1 MNRKLLTALVA
12 LLLSA
17 TSLLAAPRTVLNWVS
32 TFVANGE
39 AGLEIS
45 LSNRVDFQES
55 VSQSPPKI
63 TLTFP
68 KTGLAQDNFTRTTNV
83 SPLMRLSVKKN
94 PKDEDEVIVEM
105 LFSKIPEYTT
115 QWLGDDLLL
124 VSWPEVRERKAPRRR
139 DRRTDLP
146 GTISMNFKNA
156 DLIDILRLL
165 SAQHKI
171 NILTGPEVEG
181 EVTVSLKDVD
191 LWTALDGILKVNG
204 YDYFQQGNIVVVKPA
219 DEEMH
224 GELETRVFKMNYV
237 DASAVSSAL
246 TSVLTEKGQIQLYS
260 PVMSGGG
267 GAAGGAGGGG
277 GAGGAGG
284 GAGGGGG
291 LAAALGGGGGGAAAG
306 GLGGGA
312 GGAGGGAGGGT
323 SGGPVYDHLV
333 VTDLAQNFPRIQAV
347 ITELDKKI
355 PQINIAVK
363 FIETKLTN
371 DERLGINWNLR
382 TSLSGPSITED
393 GGAVEDLIELGTT
406 ILSSGNQL
414 RLATLTIPMFTSLME
429 IMGTD
434 ADTRL
439 LQEPQVTTFE
449 NTTAQIGIGT
459 SYPVLIPGSDA
470 TAFGA
475 ETYQFE
481 DVEVNVS
488 LNVTP
493 RINEERFVSLNMQA
507 TVQALVGFAGPNS
520 DRPIVSD
527 RSTTTRVMVGNGETL
542 LIGGLIFDQVN
553 ESTTS
558 PPIIGSIPF
567 LKRFFT
573 HTRTSTEQRELLIFI
588 TPNIIDR

>member
-1 MNRKLLTALVA
+1 MNNKFRDILFMA
-12 LLLSA
+12 LLLCA
-17 TSLLAAPRTVLNWVS
+17 ITLPAAPKTVLNWVS

-45 LSNRVDFQES
+45 LSNRVDFKES
-55 VSQSPPKI
+55 VGQSPPKI

-68 KTGLAQDNFTRTTNV
+68 KTSLAQDNFTRTTNV

-94 PKDEDEVIVEM
+94 PYDEDEVIVEM
-105 LFSKIPEYTT
+105 LFSKIPQYTT

-139 DRRTDLP
+139 DRRADLP
-146 GTISMNFKNA
+146 GTISMNFKQA
-156 DLIDILRLL
+156 DMIDILRLL

-171 NILTGPEVEG
+171 NIITGPEVEG

-191 LWTALDGILKVNG
+191 LWTSLDAILKVNG
-204 YDYFQQGNIVVVKPA
+204 YDWFQQGNIVVVKSA
-219 DEEMH
+219 EEEMF
-224 GELETRVFKMNYV
+224 GELDTRVFKMNYV

-246 TSVLTEKGQIQLYS
+246 SSVLSEKGQIQLYS
-260 PVMSGGG
+260 PVMAGSAGGG
-267 GAAGGAGGGG
+267 GGGGGGDAGGGG
-277 GAGGAGG
+277 GAGGIAGALGG
-284 GAGGGGG
+284 GA
-291 LAAALGGGGGGAAAG
+291 AAGGGGAAAG
-306 GLGGGA
+306 G
-312 GGAGGGAGGGT
+312 GGAGGGA
-323 SGGPVYDHLV
+323 SAGPVYDHLV
-333 VTDLAQNFPRIQAV
+333 ITDLAQNFDRIQT
-347 ITELDKKI
+347 IINELDKKI

-363 FIETKLTN
+363 FIETKLT
-371 DERLGINWNLR
+371 DEERLGINWDLR
-382 TSLSGPSITED
+382 TNLTGPSIQADAGT
-393 GGAVEDLIELGTT
+393 VENLIELGTT
-406 ILSSGNQL
+406 ILSSGSQL
-414 RLATLTIPMFTSLME
+414 RLATLSIPMFSSLLE
-429 IMGTD
+429 LMGSD

-449 NTTAQIGIGT
+449 NTTAEIAIGT
-459 SYPVLIPGSDA
+459 TYPVIIPNSDA

-475 ETYQFE
+475 ETFQFE
-481 DVEVNVS
+481 DVEINVS
-488 LNVTP
+488 LSVTP
-493 RINEERFVSLNMQA
+493 RINEERFVSLNLSA
-507 TVQALVGFAGPNS
+507 TVEALVGFAGPNS
-520 DRPIVSD
+520 DRPIISD

-588 TPNIIDR
+588 TPNIINK

>member
-1 MNRKLLTALVA
+1 MNNKFRYILIVA
-12 LLLSA
+12 HLFCAVTLSA
-17 TSLLAAPRTVLNWVS
+17 APKTVLNWVS

-45 LSNRVDFQES
+45 LSNRVDFKES
-55 VSQSPPKI
+55 VGQSPPKI

-68 KTGLAQDNFTRTTNV
+68 KTSLAQDNFTRTTNV

-94 PKDEDEVIVEM
+94 PQDEDEVIVEM
-105 LFSKIPEYTT
+105 LFSKIPQYTT

-139 DRRTDLP
+139 DRRADLP
-146 GTISMNFKNA
+146 GTISMNFKGA
-156 DLIDILRLL
+156 DMIDILRLL

-171 NILTGPEVEG
+171 NIITGPEVEG

-191 LWTALDGILKVNG
+191 LWTALDAILKVNG

-219 DEEMH
+219 DEEMF
-224 GELETRVFKMNYV
+224 GELDTRVFKMNYV

-246 TSVLTEKGQIQLYS
+246 SSVLSEKGQIQLYS
-260 PVMSGGG
+260 PVMAGSAGGSGGGSGGG
-267 GAAGGAGGGG
+267 GEAGGGG
-277 GAGGAGG
+277 
-284 GAGGGGG
+284 GGGGG
-291 LAAALGGGGGGAAAG
+291 LAGALGGGGGGAAAG
-306 GLGGGA
+306 GGGGGAAGGGGA
-312 GGAGGGAGGGT
+312 GGAGGG
-323 SGGPVYDHLV
+323 PVYDHIV
-333 VTDLAQNFPRIQAV
+333 ITDLAQNFDRIQN
-347 ITELDKKI
+347 IINELDKKI
-355 PQINIAVK
+355 PQINISVK
-363 FIETKLTN
+363 FIETKLTT
-371 DERLGINWNLR
+371 DERLGINWDLR
-382 TSLSGPSITED
+382 TSLTGPSIQADAGT
-393 GGAVEDLIELGTT
+393 VENLIELGTT
-406 ILSSGNQL
+406 ILSGGSQL
-414 RLATLTIPMFTSLME
+414 RLATLSIPMFSSIMELM
-429 IMGTD
+429 GSD
-434 ADTRL
+434 ADTKL

-449 NTTAQIGIGT
+449 NTTAEIGIGT

-481 DVEVNVS
+481 DVEINVS
-488 LNVTP
+488 LSVTP
-493 RINEERFVSLNMQA
+493 RINEERFVSLSLSA

-520 DRPIVSD
+520 DRPIISD

-558 PPIIGSIPF
+558 PPLIGSIPF

-588 TPNIIDR
+588 TPNIINK

>member
-1 MNRKLLTALVA
+1 MNNKYRYIICIALA
-12 LLLSA
+12 LSVTSLSA
-17 TSLLAAPRTVLNWVS
+17 APKTVLNWVS

-55 VSQSPPKI
+55 IGQSPPKI

-94 PKDEDEVIVEM
+94 PKDDDEVIVEM

-139 DRRTDLP
+139 DRRADLP
-146 GTISMNFKNA
+146 GTISMNFKEA

-165 SAQHKI
+165 AAQHKI

-204 YDYFQQGNIVVVKPA
+204 YDWFQQGNIVVVKPA

-224 GELETRVFKMNYV
+224 GELETRIFKMNYV

-246 TSVLTEKGQIQLYS
+246 SSVISEKGQIQLYS
-260 PVMSGGG
+260 PVMAGSAGG
-267 GAAGGAGGGG
+267 AGGAGGGG
-277 GAGGAGG
+277 GGGAPGGGAGG
-284 GAGGGGG
+284 GAGG
-291 LAAALGGGGGGAAAG
+291 LAAALGGGGGGAT
-306 GLGGGA
+306 GGGA
-312 GGAGGGAGGGT
+312 GGAGGAGGG
-323 SGGPVYDHLV
+323 SSAGPVYDHLV
-333 VTDLAQNFPRIQAV
+333 VTDLAQNFPRIQNV

-355 PQINIAVK
+355 PQVNIAVK
-363 FIETKLTN
+363 FIETKLST
-371 DERLGINWNLR
+371 DERLGINWDLR
-382 TSLSGPSITED
+382 TSLTGPTIEADAT
-393 GGAVEDLIELGTT
+393 AVDDLIALGTT
-406 ILSSGNQL
+406 VLSSGNQL
-414 RLATLTIPMFTSLME
+414 RLATLSIPMFSSLME
-429 IMGTD
+429 IMGSD
-434 ADTRL
+434 ADTKL

-470 TAFGA
+470 TAFGS

-481 DVEVNVS
+481 DVEIKVELS
-488 LNVTP
+488 VTP
-493 RINEERFVSLNMQA
+493 RINEDTFVSLNMTA

-558 PPIIGSIPF
+558 PPIIGSIPL
-567 LKRFFT
+567 LKKFFT

-588 TPNIIDR
+588 TPNIINK

>member
-1 MNRKLLTALVA
+1 MNNNYRHIQFMAYLLCALS
-12 LLLSA
+12 LSA
-17 TSLLAAPRTVLNWVS
+17 APKSVLNWVS

-45 LSNRVDFQES
+45 LSNRVDFKES
-55 VSQSPPKI
+55 VGQSPPKI

-94 PKDEDEVIVEM
+94 PHNEDEVIVEM
-105 LFSKIPEYTT
+105 LFSKIPQYTT

-139 DRRTDLP
+139 DRRADLP
-146 GTISMNFKNA
+146 GTISMNFKGANM
-156 DLIDILRLL
+156 IDILRLL
-165 SAQHKI
+165 SAQHQI
-171 NILTGPEVEG
+171 NIITGPEVEG

-191 LWTALDGILKVNG
+191 LWTALDAILKVNG

-219 DEEMH
+219 EEEMF
-224 GELETRVFKMNYV
+224 GELDTRVFKMNYV

-246 TSVLTEKGQIQLYS
+246 SSVLSEKGQVQLYS
-260 PVMSGGG
+260 PVMAGSSGGG
-267 GAAGGAGGGG
+267 GAAGGGGGDAGGGGGGLAGALGGGGGATGGGTTGGAAG

-284 GAGGGGG
+284 A
-291 LAAALGGGGGGAAAG
+291 
-306 GLGGGA
+306 
-312 GGAGGGAGGGT
+312 
-323 SGGPVYDHLV
+323 SSGPVYDHIV
-333 VTDLAQNFPRIQAV
+333 ITDLAQNFDRIQN
-347 ITELDKKI
+347 IINELDKKI
-355 PQINIAVK
+355 PQINIGVK
-363 FIETKLTN
+363 FIETKLSS
-371 DERLGINWNLR
+371 DERLGINWDLR
-382 TSLSGPSITED
+382 TSMTGPSIQAD
-393 GGAVEDLIELGTT
+393 GNAVEDLIEIGTT
-406 ILSSGNQL
+406 LLSSGNQL
-414 RLATLTIPMFTSLME
+414 RLATLSIPMFSAIME
-429 IMGTD
+429 MMGSD
-434 ADTRL
+434 ADTKL

-481 DVEVNVS
+481 EVDIRVDLS
-488 LNVTP
+488 VTP
-493 RINEERFVSLNMQA
+493 RINEEKFVSLNLTA

-520 DRPIVSD
+520 DRPIISD
-527 RSTTTRVMVGNGETL
+527 RSTTTRVMVGDGETL
-542 LIGGLIFDQVN
+542 LIGGLIFDQTN
-553 ESTTS
+553 ESTTT

-588 TPNIIDR
+588 TPNIINN

>member
-1 MNRKLLTALVA
+1 MNKIVHNIISIVVLLGAI
-12 LLLSA
+12 S
-17 TSLLAAPRTVLNWVS
+17 TSAAPKTVLNWVS

-55 VSQSPPKI
+55 VGQSPPKI

-68 KTGLAQDNFTRTTNV
+68 KTHLAQDNFTKTTNV

-94 PKDEDEVIVEM
+94 PKNEDEVIVEM
-105 LFSKIPEYTT
+105 LFSKIPQYTT

-139 DRRTDLP
+139 DRRADLP
-146 GTISMNFKNA
+146 GTISMNFKGA

-204 YDYFQQGNIVVVKPA
+204 FDWFQQGNIIVVKPA

-246 TSVLTEKGQIQLYS
+246 SSVLSDKGMIQLYS
-260 PVMSGGG
+260 PVM
-267 GAAGGAGGGG
+267 AGSASGAGGGG
-277 GAGGAGG
+277 GGGGDAAGGG
-284 GAGGGGG
+284 GAGG
-291 LAAALGGGGGGAAAG
+291 LASALGGGGGGGAAAG
-306 GLGGGA
+306 GGGAAAGGGGA
-312 GGAGGGAGGGT
+312 SA
-323 SGGPVYDHLV
+323 GPVYDHLV
-333 VTDLAQNFPRIQAV
+333 ITDVAQNFERIQN
-347 ITELDKKI
+347 IISELDKKI

-363 FIETKLTN
+363 FIETKLTD
-371 DERLGINWNLR
+371 DERLGINWDLR
-382 TSLSGPSITED
+382 TSLTGPSIDD
-393 GGAVEDLIELGTT
+393 GGTVEDLIAIGTT

-414 RLATLTIPMFTSLME
+414 RLATLSIPMFSSLME
-429 IMGTD
+429 LMGSD
-434 ADTRL
+434 ADTKL

-449 NTTAQIGIGT
+449 NTTAEIAIGT
-459 SYPVLIPGSDA
+459 SYPILIPSSDA

-481 DVEVNVS
+481 DVDIDVS
-488 LNVTP
+488 LSVTP
-493 RINEERFVSLNMQA
+493 RINEDRFVSLSLNA

-520 DRPIVSD
+520 DRPIISD

-588 TPNIIDR
+588 TPNIINK

>member
-1 MNRKLLTALVA
+1 MINKFRYILIMAHLLCVVT
-12 LLLSA
+12 LSA
-17 TSLLAAPRTVLNWVS
+17 APKTVLNWVS

-45 LSNRVDFQES
+45 LSNRVDFKES
-55 VSQSPPKI
+55 VGQSPPKI

-68 KTGLAQDNFTRTTNV
+68 KTSLAQDNFTRTTNV

-94 PKDEDEVIVEM
+94 PQNEDEVIVEM
-105 LFSKIPEYTT
+105 LFSKIPQYTT

-139 DRRTDLP
+139 DRRADLP
-146 GTISMNFKNA
+146 GTISMNFKGA
-156 DLIDILRLL
+156 DMIDILRLL
-165 SAQHKI
+165 SAQHKL
-171 NILTGPEVEG
+171 NIITGPEVEG

-191 LWTALDGILKVNG
+191 LWTALDAILKVNG

-219 DEEMH
+219 DEEMF
-224 GELETRVFKMNYV
+224 GELDTRVFKMNYV

-246 TSVLTEKGQIQLYS
+246 SSVLSEKGQVQLYS
-260 PVMSGGG
+260 PVM
-267 GAAGGAGGGG
+267 AGSAGSAG

-284 GAGGGGG
+284 GAAAGGGGGGG
-291 LAAALGGGGGGAAAG
+291 LAGALGGGAAAGGGGAAAG
-306 GLGGGA
+306 G
-312 GGAGGGAGGGT
+312 GAGGGGASAGGG
-323 SGGPVYDHLV
+323 PAYDHIV
-333 VTDLAQNFPRIQAV
+333 VTDLAQNFDRIQN
-347 ITELDKKI
+347 IINELDKKI
-355 PQINIAVK
+355 PQINISVK
-363 FIETKLTN
+363 FIETKLSS
-371 DERLGINWNLR
+371 DERLGINWDLR
-382 TSLSGPSITED
+382 TSLTGPSIQAEA
-393 GGAVEDLIELGTT
+393 GAVENLIEIGTT
-406 ILSSGNQL
+406 LLSSGNQL
-414 RLATLTIPMFTSLME
+414 RSATLSIPMFSSIMELM
-429 IMGTD
+429 GSD
-434 ADTRL
+434 ADTKL

-481 DVEVNVS
+481 DVDIRVDLS
-488 LNVTP
+488 VTP
-493 RINEERFVSLNMQA
+493 RINEEKFVSLNLTA

-527 RSTTTRVMVGNGETL
+527 RSTTTRVMVGDGETL
-542 LIGGLIFDQVN
+542 LIGGLIFDQTN

-588 TPNIIDR
+588 TPNIINN

>member
-1 MNRKLLTALVA
+1 MSKRIQSIFLVLIFSVA
-12 LLLSA
+12 SLSA
-17 TSLLAAPRTVLNWVS
+17 APKSVLNWVS

-45 LSNRVDFQES
+45 LSNRVDFRES
-55 VSQSPPKI
+55 VAQSPPKI

-68 KTGLAQDNFTRTTNV
+68 KTSLAQDNFTRTTNV

-94 PKDEDEVIVEM
+94 PKNENEVIVEM

-139 DRRTDLP
+139 DRRADLP
-146 GTISMNFKNA
+146 GTISMNFKEA

-204 YDYFQQGNIVVVKPA
+204 FDWFQQGNIVVVKPA

-237 DASAVSSAL
+237 DASAVSAAL
-246 TSVLTEKGQIQLYS
+246 SSVISEKGQIQLYS
-260 PVMSGGG
+260 PVMA
-267 GAAGGAGGGG
+267 GAASGGAGGGG
-277 GAGGAGG
+277 GGGAEGGGAAAAAPGGGGGLGGLGGGASGGG
-284 GAGGGGG
+284 GAGGGG
-291 LAAALGGGGGGAAAG
+291 
-306 GLGGGA
+306 
-312 GGAGGGAGGGT
+312 AGGGA
-323 SGGPVYDHLV
+323 SSGPVFDHLV
-333 VTDLAQNFPRIQAV
+333 ITDLAQNFPRIQAV
-347 ITELDKKI
+347 ISELDKKI

-363 FIETKLTN
+363 FIETKLTS
-371 DERLGINWNLR
+371 DERLGINWDLR
-382 TSLSGPSITED
+382 TSLTGPSIQED
-393 GGAVEDLIELGTT
+393 AGTVENLIEIGTT

-414 RLATLTIPMFTSLME
+414 RLATLSIPMFSSLME
-429 IMGTD
+429 IMGSD

-449 NTTAQIGIGT
+449 NTTAEIGIGT

-481 DVEVNVS
+481 DVEINVS
-488 LNVTP
+488 LSVTP
-493 RINEERFVSLNMQA
+493 RINEERFVSLNMNA

-527 RSTTTRVMVGNGETL
+527 RSTSTRVMVGNGETL

-553 ESTTS
+553 ESVTS
-558 PPIIGSIPF
+558 PPIIGSIPL
-567 LKRFFT
+567 LKKFFT

-588 TPNIIDR
+588 TPNIINK

>member
-1 MNRKLLTALVA
+1 MNSKSQNFLFLS

-17 TSLLAAPRTVLNWVS
+17 LTLSAAPKTVLNWVS

-55 VSQSPPKI
+55 VAQSPPKI

-68 KTGLAQDNFTRTTNV
+68 KTSLAQDNFTRTTNV

-94 PKDEDEVIVEM
+94 PHDDDEVIVEM
-105 LFSKIPEYTT
+105 LFSKIPQYTT

-139 DRRTDLP
+139 DRRADLP
-146 GTISMNFKNA
+146 GTISMNFKEA
-156 DLIDILRLL
+156 DMIDILRLL
-165 SAQHKI
+165 SAQHQI
-171 NILTGPEVEG
+171 NIITGPEVEG

-191 LWTALDGILKVNG
+191 LWTSLDAILKVNG
-204 YDYFQQGNIVVVKPA
+204 YDWFQQGNIVVVKPT
-219 DEEMH
+219 DEEMA

-246 TSVLTEKGQIQLYS
+246 SSVLSEKGQVQLYS
-260 PVMSGGG
+260 PVMAGSAGGAGGAAGGG
-267 GAAGGAGGGG
+267 GAAAG
-277 GAGGAGG
+277 
-284 GAGGGGG
+284 GGGGG
-291 LAAALGGGGGGAAAG
+291 LAAAAGA
-306 GLGGGA
+306 LGGGA
-312 GGAGGGAGGGT
+312 TGGGVGGTTGGGAGGGAS
-323 SGGPVYDHLV
+323 SGPAYDHIV
-333 VTDLAQNFPRIQAV
+333 ITDLAQNFERIESIIA
-347 ITELDKKI
+347 ELDKKI

-363 FIETKLTN
+363 FIETKLTS
-371 DERLGINWNLR
+371 DERLGINWDLR
-382 TSLSGPSITED
+382 TSLTGPSIQDDAGT
-393 GGAVEDLIELGTT
+393 VENLIELGTT
-406 ILSSGNQL
+406 ILSGGSQL
-414 RLATLTIPMFTSLME
+414 RLATLSIPMFSSIME
-429 IMGTD
+429 VMGSD
-434 ADTRL
+434 ADTKL

-459 SYPVLIPGSDA
+459 NYPVLIPGSDA

-481 DVEVNVS
+481 DVDIRVDLS
-488 LNVTP
+488 VTP
-493 RINEERFVSLNMQA
+493 RINEEKFVSLNLTA

-527 RSTTTRVMVGNGETL
+527 RSTTTRVMVGDGETL

-588 TPNIIDR
+588 TPNIINK

>member
-1 MNRKLLTALVA
+1 MSNRIQNIFFILIV
-12 LLLSA
+12 SA
-17 TSLLAAPRTVLNWVS
+17 TSLSAAPKSVLNWVS

-45 LSNRVDFQES
+45 LSNRVDFRES
-55 VSQSPPKI
+55 VAQSPPKI

-68 KTGLAQDNFTRTTNV
+68 KTSLAQDNFTRTTNV

-94 PKDEDEVIVEM
+94 PKNDNEVIVEM

-146 GTISMNFKNA
+146 GTISMNFKEA

-204 YDYFQQGNIVVVKPA
+204 FDWFQQGNIVVVKPA

-246 TSVLTEKGQIQLYS
+246 SSVISEKGQIQLYS
-260 PVMSGGG
+260 PVMAGSSGGG
-267 GAAGGAGGGG
+267 GAGGGEGGGGDAAAPSGGGG
-277 GAGGAGG
+277 GGLGGLGGGGATGGGGGAGG
-284 GAGGGGG
+284 GAGG
-291 LAAALGGGGGGAAAG
+291 A
-306 GLGGGA
+306 
-312 GGAGGGAGGGT
+312 
-323 SGGPVYDHLV
+323 SSGPVYDHLV
-333 VTDLAQNFPRIQAV
+333 ITDLAQNFPRIQTV
-347 ITELDKKI
+347 ISELDKKI

-363 FIETKLTN
+363 FIETKLTS
-371 DERLGINWNLR
+371 DERLGINWDLR
-382 TSLSGPSITED
+382 TSLTGPSIQED
-393 GGAVEDLIELGTT
+393 AGTVENLIEIGTT

-414 RLATLTIPMFTSLME
+414 RLATLSIPMFSSLME
-429 IMGTD
+429 IMGSD

-449 NTTAQIGIGT
+449 NTTAEIGIGT

-470 TAFGA
+470 SAFGA

-481 DVEVNVS
+481 DVEINVS
-488 LNVTP
+488 LSVTP
-493 RINEERFVSLNMQA
+493 RINEERFVSLNMNA

-553 ESTTS
+553 ESVTS
-558 PPIIGSIPF
+558 PPIIGSIPL
-567 LKRFFT
+567 LKKFFT

-588 TPNIIDR
+588 TPNIINK

>member
-1 MNRKLLTALVA
+1 MINKFRYILIMAHLLCVVT
-12 LLLSA
+12 LSA
-17 TSLLAAPRTVLNWVS
+17 APKTVLNWVS

-45 LSNRVDFQES
+45 LSNRVDFKES
-55 VSQSPPKI
+55 VGQSPPKI

-68 KTGLAQDNFTRTTNV
+68 KTSLAQDNFTRTTNV

-94 PKDEDEVIVEM
+94 PQNEDEVIVEM
-105 LFSKIPEYTT
+105 LFSKIPQYTT

-139 DRRTDLP
+139 DRRADLP
-146 GTISMNFKNA
+146 GTISMNFKGA
-156 DLIDILRLL
+156 DMIDILRLL

-171 NILTGPEVEG
+171 NIITGPEVEG

-191 LWTALDGILKVNG
+191 LWTALDAILKVNG

-219 DEEMH
+219 DEEMF
-224 GELETRVFKMNYV
+224 GELDTRVFKMNYV

-246 TSVLTEKGQIQLYS
+246 SSVLSEKGQVQLYS
-260 PVMSGGG
+260 PVM
-267 GAAGGAGGGG
+267 AGSAGSAG

-284 GAGGGGG
+284 GAAAGGGGGGG
-291 LAAALGGGGGGAAAG
+291 LAGALGGGAAAGGGGAAAG
-306 GLGGGA
+306 G
-312 GGAGGGAGGGT
+312 GAGGGGASAGGG
-323 SGGPVYDHLV
+323 PAYDHIV
-333 VTDLAQNFPRIQAV
+333 VTDLAQNFDRIQN
-347 ITELDKKI
+347 IINELDKKI
-355 PQINIAVK
+355 PQINISVK
-363 FIETKLTN
+363 FIETKLSS
-371 DERLGINWNLR
+371 DERLGINWDLR
-382 TSLSGPSITED
+382 TSLTGPSIQAEA
-393 GGAVEDLIELGTT
+393 GAVENLIEIGTT
-406 ILSSGNQL
+406 LLSSGNQL
-414 RLATLTIPMFTSLME
+414 RLATLSIPMFSSIMELM
-429 IMGTD
+429 GSD
-434 ADTRL
+434 ADTKL

-481 DVEVNVS
+481 DVDIRVDLS
-488 LNVTP
+488 VTP
-493 RINEERFVSLNMQA
+493 RINEEKFVSLNLTA

-527 RSTTTRVMVGNGETL
+527 RSTTTRVMVGDGETL
-542 LIGGLIFDQVN
+542 LIGGLIFDQTN

-588 TPNIIDR
+588 TPNIINN

>member
-1 MNRKLLTALVA
+1 MNNKFRYILIVA
-12 LLLSA
+12 HLFCAVTLSA
-17 TSLLAAPRTVLNWVS
+17 APKTVLNWVS

-45 LSNRVDFQES
+45 LSNRVDFKES
-55 VSQSPPKI
+55 VGQSPPKI

-68 KTGLAQDNFTRTTNV
+68 KTSLAQDNFTRTTNV

-94 PKDEDEVIVEM
+94 PQDEDEVIVEM
-105 LFSKIPEYTT
+105 LFSKIPQYTT

-139 DRRTDLP
+139 DRRADLP
-146 GTISMNFKNA
+146 GTISMNFKGA
-156 DLIDILRLL
+156 DMIDILRLL

-171 NILTGPEVEG
+171 NIITGPEVEG

-191 LWTALDGILKVNG
+191 LWTALDAILKVNG

-219 DEEMH
+219 DEEMF
-224 GELETRVFKMNYV
+224 GELDTRVFKMNYV

-246 TSVLTEKGQIQLYS
+246 SSVLSEKGQIQLYS
-260 PVMSGGG
+260 PVMAGSAGGSGGGSGGG
-267 GAAGGAGGGG
+267 GEAGGGG
-277 GAGGAGG
+277 
-284 GAGGGGG
+284 GGGGG
-291 LAAALGGGGGGAAAG
+291 LAGALGGGGGGAAAG
-306 GLGGGA
+306 GGGGGAAGGGGA
-312 GGAGGGAGGGT
+312 GGAGGG
-323 SGGPVYDHLV
+323 PVYDHIV
-333 VTDLAQNFPRIQAV
+333 ITDLAQNFDRIQN
-347 ITELDKKI
+347 IINELDKKI
-355 PQINIAVK
+355 PQINISVK
-363 FIETKLTN
+363 FIETKLTT
-371 DERLGINWNLR
+371 DERLGINWDLR
-382 TSLSGPSITED
+382 TSLTGPSIQADAGT
-393 GGAVEDLIELGTT
+393 VENLIELGTT
-406 ILSSGNQL
+406 ILSSGSQL
-414 RLATLTIPMFTSLME
+414 RLATLSIPMFSSIMELM
-429 IMGTD
+429 GSD
-434 ADTRL
+434 ADTKL

-449 NTTAQIGIGT
+449 NTTAEIGIGT

-481 DVEVNVS
+481 DVEINVS
-488 LNVTP
+488 LSVTP
-493 RINEERFVSLNMQA
+493 RINEERFVSLSLSA

-520 DRPIVSD
+520 DRPIISD

-558 PPIIGSIPF
+558 PPLIGSIPF

-588 TPNIIDR
+588 TPNIINK

>member
-1 MNRKLLTALVA
+1 MLLGAVS
-12 LLLSA
+12 LSA
-17 TSLLAAPRTVLNWVS
+17 APKTVLNWVS

-45 LSNRVDFQES
+45 LSNRVDFHEN
-55 VSQSPPKI
+55 VGQSPPKI

-68 KTGLAQDNFTRTTNV
+68 KTSLAQDDFARTSNV
-83 SPLMRLSVKKN
+83 TPLMRLSVKKN
-94 PKDEDEVIVEM
+94 PHDEDEVLVEM
-105 LFSKIPEYTT
+105 LFSKIPQYAT

-124 VSWPEVRERKAPRRR
+124 VSWPEVRERKAPRRSN
-139 DRRTDLP
+139 RRADLP
-146 GTISMNFKNA
+146 GTVSMNFKGA

-165 SAQHKI
+165 AAQHQI

-204 YDYFQQGNIVVVKPA
+204 YEWFQQGNIVVVKPA
-219 DEEMH
+219 GEDMY

-246 TSVLTEKGQIQLYS
+246 SSVLSEKGQIQLYS
-260 PVMSGGG
+260 PVMTGSS
-267 GAAGGAGGGG
+267 GGAGGTAGS
-277 GAGGAGG
+277 AGGVGG
-284 GAGGGGG
+284 TTGGGG
-291 LAAALGGGGGGAAAG
+291 LAAAVGGALGGTGGTGATGGT
-306 GLGGGA
+306 
-312 GGAGGGAGGGT
+312 GGT
-323 SGGPVYDHLV
+323 SGAAGAMAGPAYDHIV
-333 VTDLAQNFPRIQAV
+333 VTDLTQNFERIEAI

-363 FIETKLTN
+363 FIETKLTT
-371 DERLGINWNLR
+371 DERLGINWDLR
-382 TSLSGPSITED
+382 TTLTGPSIQEEGT
-393 GGAVEDLIELGTT
+393 AVTDLIEIGTT
-406 ILSSGNQL
+406 LLSSGNQL
-414 RLATLTIPMFTSLME
+414 RLATLSIPMFSSLME
-429 IMGTD
+429 VMGSD
-434 ADTRL
+434 ADTKL

-459 SYPVLIPGSDA
+459 NYPVLIPGSDA

-481 DVEVNVS
+481 DVDIRVDLS
-488 LNVTP
+488 VTP
-493 RINEERFVSLNMQA
+493 RINEEKFVSLNLTA

-527 RSTTTRVMVGNGETL
+527 RSTTTRVMVGDGETL
-542 LIGGLIFDQVN
+542 LIGGLIFDQTN

-558 PPIIGSIPF
+558 PPIIGRIPF
-567 LKRFFT
+567 LKKFFT

-588 TPNIIDR
+588 TPNIINK

>member
-1 MNRKLLTALVA
+1 MNKIVRN
-12 LLLSA
+12 LLSVILFLSA
-17 TSLLAAPRTVLNWVS
+17 ISAVAAPKTVLNWVS

-55 VSQSPPKI
+55 VGQSPPKI

-68 KTGLAQDNFTRTTNV
+68 KTHLAQDNFTRTTNV

-105 LFSKIPEYTT
+105 LFSKIPQYTT

-139 DRRTDLP
+139 DRRADLP
-146 GTISMNFKNA
+146 GSISMNFKGA

-171 NILTGPEVEG
+171 NILTGPDVEG

-204 YDYFQQGNIVVVKPA
+204 FDWFQQGNIVVVKPA

-224 GELETRVFKMNYV
+224 GELETRVFKMDYV
-237 DASAVSSAL
+237 DASAVSSAIS
-246 TSVLTEKGQIQLYS
+246 SVLSEKGMVQLYS
-260 PVMSGGG
+260 PVMAGS
-267 GAAGGAGGGG
+267 AGGAGGGT
-277 GAGGAGG
+277 GG
-284 GAGGGGG
+284 GDAAAGGGGG
-291 LAAALGGGGGGAAAG
+291 LAGALGGGAT
-306 GLGGGA
+306 GGGA
-312 GGAGGGAGGGT
+312 GGAAGGGAGGA
-323 SGGPVYDHLV
+323 SAGPVYDHLV
-333 VTDLAQNFPRIQAV
+333 ITDLAQNFKNIQNV
-347 ITELDKKI
+347 ISELDKKI

-363 FIETKLTN
+363 FIETKLT
-371 DERLGINWNLR
+371 DEERLGINWDMR
-382 TSLSGPSITED
+382 TSLTGPSIDAND
-393 GGAVEDLIELGTT
+393 GAIEDLIEIGTT

-414 RLATLTIPMFTSLME
+414 RLATLSIPVFSSLME
-429 IMGTD
+429 IMGSD
-434 ADTRL
+434 ADTKL

-449 NTTAQIGIGT
+449 NTTAEIAIGT

-481 DVEVNVS
+481 DVDINVS
-488 LNVTP
+488 LSVTP
-493 RINEERFVSLNMQA
+493 RINEEQFVSLSMTA

-527 RSTTTRVMVGNGETL
+527 RSTTTRVMVGTGETL

-588 TPNIIDR
+588 TPNIISK

>member
-1 MNRKLLTALVA
+1 MISRFRYLFTAV
-12 LLLSA
+12 LLLNVA
-17 TSLLAAPRTVLNWVS
+17 VVNAAPKTVLNWVS

-55 VSQSPPKI
+55 VGQSPPKI

-68 KTGLAQDNFTRTTNV
+68 KTGLAQDNFTRTVSV

-94 PKDEDEVIVEM
+94 PHDDSEVIVEM
-105 LFSKIPEYTT
+105 LFTKIPQYTT

-124 VSWPEVRERKAPRRR
+124 VSWPEVRERKAPRRTN
-139 DRRTDLP
+139 RRADLP
-146 GTISMNFKNA
+146 GAISMNFKSA
-156 DLIDILRLL
+156 DLVDILRLL
-165 SAQHKI
+165 SAQHHI
-171 NILTGPEVEG
+171 NIITGPDVEG
-181 EVTVSLKDVD
+181 QVTVSLKDVD
-191 LWTALDGILKVNG
+191 LWTALDAILKVNG
-204 YDYFQQGNIVVVKPA
+204 FDWFQQGNIVVVKPA
-219 DEEMH
+219 EEEMF
-224 GELETRVFKMNYV
+224 GELETRIYKMDYV

-246 TSVLTEKGQIQLYS
+246 GNVMSEKGMVQLFS
-260 PVMSGGG
+260 PVMA
-267 GAAGGAGGGG
+267 GASSGG

-284 GAGGGGG
+284 ATGGGSSGGGGG
-291 LAAALGGGGGGAAAG
+291 LASAAAALGGGGASGGG
-306 GLGGGA
+306 DSGGGA
-312 GGAGGGAGGGT
+312 GGASGGGAT
-323 SGGPVYDHLV
+323 YDHLV
-333 VTDLAQNFPRIQAV
+333 VTDLAQNFDRIEAV
-347 ITELDKKI
+347 IKELDKKI

-363 FIETKLTN
+363 FIETKLSLE
-371 DERLGINWNLR
+371 ERLGINWDLR
-382 TSLSGPSITED
+382 TSLTGPSIQED
-393 GGAVEDLIELGTT
+393 ATAVENLIEIGTT
-406 ILSSGNQL
+406 LLSSGNQL
-414 RLATLTIPMFTSLME
+414 RLATLTLPVFSAIME
-429 IMGTD
+429 MMGSD

-481 DVEVNVS
+481 DVDINVS
-488 LNVTP
+488 LSVTP
-493 RINEERFVSLNMQA
+493 RINEDIYVSLNLNA

-520 DRPIVSD
+520 DRPIISD
-527 RSTTTRVMVGNGETL
+527 RSTQTRVMVGNGETL

-558 PPIIGSIPF
+558 PPIVGSIPF
-567 LKRFFT
+567 LKKFFT

-588 TPNIIDR
+588 TPNIVNQ